1 MRGITSTAFITLK
14 EFLDL
19 VLVKEERWER
29 GEESKA
35 NGKRRHAHLIHWEAP
50 QWHHPPQLLCEWEW
64 KRKREKTKNER
75 RKEEMRKT
83 WCSLHRSVSLLTW
96 QRCHRILSQCDF
108 LQIHKM
114 SNGRGDLSKITLRM
128 WWEGEEE
135 RRKEEKPSTKFT
147 SPLSLLPLFF
157 SALPHLS
164 DIEMCERCHVKDNRR
179 DGCEGIAL
187 PYSPKMKQFKDERS
201 EKKMRN
207 KWHSLSNTSW
217 SEGMSHKTSGNTS
230 KWLYDKVMTCS
241 LSCHPP
247 STPHTRWINKKEDTR
262 RSKKNEEK
270 KKK

>member
-1 MRGITSTAFITLK
+1 MRGITSTAFVTLK

-50 QWHHPPQLLCEWEW
+50 QWCHPPWRE
-64 KRKREKTKNER
+64 RPAKREG
-75 RKEEMRKT
+75 
-83 WCSLHRSVSLLTW
+83 WPSSS
-96 QRCHRILSQCDF
+96 IQC
-108 LQIHKM
+108 
-114 SNGRGDLSKITLRM
+114 
-128 WWEGEEE
+128 E
-135 RRKEEKPSTKFT
+135 
-147 SPLSLLPLFF
+147 
-157 SALPHLS
+157 
-164 DIEMCERCHVKDNRR
+164 
-179 DGCEGIAL
+179 
-187 PYSPKMKQFKDERS
+187 PYSPKTIQFEDERR

-230 KWLYDKVMTCS
+230 KRLYDKAMTCS
-241 LSCHPP
+241 SSRHPP